1 MKKIGIRI
9 GVILVVCVCVYMI
22 YAGAIGRSSAPKQA
36 SFTYHIGDEISE
48 DPATY
53 LKGSTVPWNVKLD
66 FSSVDTKKAG
76 TYDVIV
82 SQPGYTYSFQIII
95 E

>member
-1 MKKIGIRI
+1 MLSRKKADYEEIRYPHRCYTYR
-9 GVILVVCVCVYMI
+9 LYMCI
-22 YAGAIGRSSAPKQA
+22 YDICWGNV
-36 SFTYHIGDEISE
+36 GDEISE

-82 SQPGYTYSFQIII
+82 SQPGYTYTFQIMI